1 MEKNRVLTLVASLCL
16 CALILGACSPGDL
29 NRPTPSVPATPRPA
43 TTANPTEQP
52 SPTVAPPPTATA
64 RPTAPAPGEPAPDFT
79 LQSVWGEPITLSSYR
94 GHNNVV
100 LLFYRT
106 GG

>member
-1 MEKNRVLTLVASLCL
+1 MEKKRVLTMVASLCL
-16 CALILGACSPGDL
+16 CTLILGACSPGDL
-29 NRPTPSVPATPRPA
+29 SNPTSSVTATPLPA
-43 TTANPTEQP
+43 TTADPTKNP
-52 SPTVAPPPTATA
+52 SPTVAPPPTTTA
-64 RPTAPAPGEPAPDFT
+64 GSTAPATGEPAPDFT
-79 LQSVWGEPITLSSYR
+79 LQSVWGEPITLSTYR